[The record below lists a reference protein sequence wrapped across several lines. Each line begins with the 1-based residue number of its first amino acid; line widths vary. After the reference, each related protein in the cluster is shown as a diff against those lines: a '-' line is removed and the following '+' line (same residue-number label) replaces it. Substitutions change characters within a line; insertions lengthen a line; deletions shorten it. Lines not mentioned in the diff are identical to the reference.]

1 MSTKKDTIV
10 RKLTPEDVARLKARG
25 LRVGDIHEGRT
36 RCGIRGIRGAWRV
49 WSRGPETGTWWLQP
63 TDPPAHD
70 AYARLLEKPSRGEPV
85 VTRAMQGCV
94 AAATRDLHWLG
105 GA

>member
-1 MSTKKDTIV
+1 MSTKKDSIV
-10 RKLTPEDVARLKARG
+10 RKLTPKQEAELKARA
-25 LRVGDIHEGRT
+25 LRSGDIHEGRT
-36 RCGIRGIRGAWRV
+36 RCGIRGSWRV
-49 WSRGPETGTWWLQP
+49 WSRGPENGTWWLQP
-63 TDPPAHD
+63 TDEPARDVYERVH
-70 AYARLLEKPSRGEPV
+70 EKPSRGEPV